1 MTALECAVALARGGR
16 SALEA
21 NRQRINDLNVY
32 PVPDGDTGSNLTDTA
47 ANLVEGLLATG
58 LNADDRPAIALAAT
72 RAALMG
78 ARGNSGVILSQIVR
92 GFAQQLS
99 SEAGTID
106 GAGLARALRAASD
119 AAYGAV
125 RQPVEGTMLT
135 AIRRMAETAEAGH
148 DRPLDELL
156 DEVLAAA
163 DETVRQTRE
172 MLPVLSEAGVVDAG
186 AAGLVEFVRGAIA
199 GLRGDRDPAIVSS
212 ALAAPITIDLA
223 HAGHSRFRYCT
234 TFVIEGELVERER
247 LEALLDPLGDSLLV
261 VGESPTYKV
270 HVHTDDPG
278 AALSLGVAMGTID
291 RVEIAN
297 MHDQSERRTLRL
309 LAAAEPAPSGRTPAV
324 PASGLVAVVAGA
336 GNQAAFA
343 ALGAITVPGGQAMN
357 PSTQELAAAIAAA
370 PGKSVVLLPNNGN
383 VILAAEHAAALAERP
398 VRVVPTRSIAAG
410 LYAAARFDGAAA
422 PERNAAVMLDALDGH
437 ASGELTQAVRDA
449 TVDGVSVLSGWY
461 LGLIDGRLVEAGP
474 DAAEVAS
481 ALAARMAADGR
492 LTVIR
497 GETDVFPF
505 EPWIASLR
513 DRHPDAD
520 VSVVAG
526 GQPLY
531 PLLLSA
537 ATATPSMLTAQ
548 TTAIVLDSTADL
560 DLFGRPQNWTVVPLI
575 VSFGDD
581 SFADQ
586 VEIGPDEFYR
596 RLEQGDH
603 TPRTA
608 APSPGAWQQAM
619 ESLDGY
625 RRLLVLPVSGKLSAS
640 SDSAAVAARTL
651 DPDGRRITVLEGGS
665 VSVGTLLLADGLQR
679 RLVRGVAEN
688 ELMEWFESAKARL
701 QVVFSVETLEYLQ
714 RGGRIGRGQALVG
727 GVLGVLPIMALQDG
741 EVAPVRR
748 VRGRRRARAE
758 FERFLRKHSSADE
771 PLRVGIVHAG
781 NHAAAN
787 ELAAMVARVRPQATV
802 DHVVQLGAVVGT
814 HGGPGTL
821 GHALLSQA

>member
-58 LNADDRPAIALAAT
+58 LGADDRPAIALAAT

-99 SEAGTID
+99 SEMGAID
-106 GAGLARALRAASD
+106 GGGLARALRAASD

-135 AIRRMAETAEAGH
+135 AIRSMAETAEAGH
-148 DRPLDELL
+148 DRPLADLL
-156 DEVLAAA
+156 DEVLAEA
-163 DETVRQTRE
+163 DETVRRTQQ
-172 MLPVLSEAGVVDAG
+172 MLPVLREAGVVDAG
-186 AAGLVEFVRGAIA
+186 AAGLVEFARGAVA
-199 GLRGDRDPAIVSS
+199 GLRGDRDPAVMSP
-212 ALAAPITIDLA
+212 ALDAPITIDLA

-234 TFVIEGELVERER
+234 TFVVEGELVERER

-309 LAAAEPAPSGRTPAV
+309 LAAAEPSGEPS
-324 PASGLVAVVAGA
+324 SGLVAVVAGA

-343 ALGAITVPGGQAMN
+343 AGGAITVAGGQSMN
-357 PSTQELAAAIAAA
+357 PSTQELAEAIAAA
-370 PGKSVVLLPNNGN
+370 PGEGVVVLPNNGN

-410 LYAAARFDGAAA
+410 LHAAACFDSEA
-422 PERNAAVMLDALDGH
+422 PAERNADVMLDALEVH

-461 LGLIDGRLVEAGP
+461 LGLMDGRLVEAGP

-481 ALAARMAADGR
+481 ALAGRMAGGGR

-497 GETDVFPF
+497 GETDAFAV

-513 DRHPDAD
+513 ERHPDAD
-520 VSVVAG
+520 VSVMAG

-531 PLLLSA
+531 PLLLSSA
-537 ATATPSMLTAQ
+537 AAAAASTLTVQ
-548 TTAIVLDSTADL
+548 TTAILLDSTADL
-560 DLFGRPQNWTVVPLI
+560 ELSGRPENWTVVPLT
-575 VSFGDD
+575 VSFGDE

-586 VEIGPDEFYR
+586 VEIRPDEFYR

-625 RRLLVLPVSGKLSAS
+625 TRLLVLPVSSKLSAS
-640 SDSAAVAARTL
+640 SDSAAVAARAL
-651 DPDGRRITVLEGGS
+651 DPDGHRITVLEGGS

-679 RLVRGVAEN
+679 RLVRGVTEN
-688 ELMEWFESAKARL
+688 ELMKWFESAKLRL
-701 QVVFSVETLEYLQ
+701 EVVFSVATLEYLQ

-727 GVLGVLPIMALQDG
+727 GVLGVRPIMALQDG
-741 EVAPVRR
+741 EVEPLRR
-748 VRGRRRARAE
+748 VRGGRRARAE
-758 FERFLRKHSSADE
+758 FERFLCRHSSADE

-781 NHAAAN
+781 DRAAAA
-787 ELAAMVARVRPQATV
+787 ELAVMVARVRPMAAV
-802 DHVVQLGAVVGT
+802 DHIVELGAVVGT

-821 GHALLSQA
+821 GLALLSQA

>member
-1 MTALECAVALARGGR
+1 MTALDCAVALAGGGR

-47 ANLVEGLLATG
+47 ANLVEGLQAIG
-58 LNADDRPAIALAAT
+58 LGADDRPAIALAAT

-99 SEAGTID
+99 GEAGAID

-135 AIRRMAETAEAGH
+135 AIRSMAETAEAGQG
-148 DRPLDELL
+148 RPLDELL
-156 DEVLAAA
+156 DDVLAEA
-163 DETVRQTRE
+163 DETVRRTQQ

-186 AAGLVEFVRGAIA
+186 AAGLVEFARGAVA
-199 GLRGDRDPAIVSS
+199 GLRGDRVPAVMSP
-212 ALAAPITIDLA
+212 ALDAPITIDLA
-223 HAGHSRFRYCT
+223 HAGHSRYRYCT

-278 AALSLGVAMGTID
+278 AALSLGVAMGTIE

-309 LAAAEPAPSGRTPAV
+309 LAAAEPSSAPT
-324 PASGLVAVVAGA
+324 SGLVAVVAGA
-336 GNQAAFA
+336 ANQAAFA
-343 ALGAITVPGGQAMN
+343 AAGATTVAGGHSMN
-357 PSTQELAAAIAAA
+357 PSTQELADAIAAA

-383 VILAAEHAAALAERP
+383 VILAAEHAAALAARP
-398 VRVVPTRSIAAG
+398 VRVVPTRSIADG
-410 LYAAARFDGAAA
+410 LHAAARFDSAA
-422 PERNAAVMLDALDGH
+422 PAERNAAVMLEALEGH

-449 TVDGVSVLSGWY
+449 TVDGISVLSGWY
-461 LGLIDGRLVEAGP
+461 LGLIDGRVVEAGA

-481 ALAARMAADGR
+481 ALAGRMAAGGG

-497 GETDVFPF
+497 GETDAFAID
-505 EPWIASLR
+505 PWLAGLR
-513 DRHPDAD
+513 DRHPDLD

-537 ATATPSMLTAQ
+537 GSAQPSTLTVG
-548 TTAIVLDSTADL
+548 TTAILLDSTADL
-560 DLFGRPQNWTVVPLI
+560 DLAGRPENWRVVPLT
-575 VSFGDD
+575 VSFGEE

-586 VEIGPDEFYR
+586 VEIRPEEFYR
-596 RLEQGDH
+596 RLERGDH

-608 APSPGAWQQAM
+608 APSPGVWQQAM

-625 RRLLVLPVSGKLSAS
+625 RRLLVLPVSSKLSAS
-640 SDSAAVAARTL
+640 FESAAVSARAL
-651 DPDGRRITVLEGGS
+651 DPDGLRITVLESGS
-665 VSVGTLLLADGLQR
+665 VSVGTLLLADGMQR
-679 RLVRGVAEN
+679 RLVRGVTEN
-688 ELMEWFESAKARL
+688 ELMEWFESARARL
-701 QVVFSVETLEYLQ
+701 QVVFSVATLEYLQ

-727 GVLGVLPIMALQDG
+727 GVLGVRPIMALQDG
-741 EVAPVRR
+741 EVAPLRR

-758 FERFLRKHSSADE
+758 FERFLCAHSLADE

-781 NHAAAN
+781 DHAAAR
-787 ELAAMVARVRPQATV
+787 ELAAMVARVRPRATV
-802 DHVVQLGAVVGT
+802 DHIVELGAVVGT

-821 GHALLSQA
+821 GLALLSQA